1 MANSEYNWQHANHE
15 DTGLIS
21 KRLRFIGANGELRG
35 ILDFEKVFLSITY
48 HFSVIFIYTNI
59 IFTRRNSAHREMQ
72 SELNERRTLS
82 FEKVCRILLSFL
94 LALTNVF
101 LPWFFSSTS
110 LQFFPYSE
118 SNLLAILQLE
128 KICEIVC
135 SIVKENLIIFILPIF
150 LTVLSI
156 ITSKATNFRFQCRC
170 FPTQAYLNL
179 AHVIH
184 SRLPPADLP
193 NY

>member
-94 LALTNVF
+94 LALTM
-101 LPWFFSSTS
+101 FFYHGSSHQLLYNFFHTANLIS
-110 LQFFPYSE
+110 LLF
-118 SNLLAILQLE
+118 SNL
-128 KICEIVC
+128 KKY
-135 SIVKENLIIFILPIF
+135 VKSS
-150 LTVLSI
+150 V
-156 ITSKATNFRFQCRC
+156 Q
-170 FPTQAYLNL
+170 
-179 AHVIH
+179 
-184 SRLPPADLP
+184 
-193 NY
+193 